1 MENNVFISK
10 CEDYNVDNINKSFK
24 EILLD
29 SSLLDFVKE
38 GMVIAI
44 KANLVTPSKP
54 ESAITTHP
62 TLLIELCKILLE
74 KKAKVIVGD
83 SPGGLYNEVYLAPVY
98 SRCNLKEIEKIGG
111 SLNHDFST
119 SVKEIEGLKI
129 IKHLDCCNWL
139 LKADAIINF
148 AKMKTHGMMSLSG
161 SVKNMFGSVPGTIK
175 LEYHYRYPSHQDFA
189 NMLIDIQEFYKC
201 QLHIVDAILAM
212 EGNGPTMGVP
222 RHVGL
227 LMASKSCYALDLVCC
242 KLMNLDINNVFTVKE
257 AINRNLCVDSVEKVN
272 MSMNIDEFVKE
283 DYVNIIHHNNIQFFD
298 DSNKNFFKRI
308 IGKLA
313 KAILMVR
320 PKAKKKE
327 CIGCRKCA
335 DICPAKAITM
345 KNKKPVIDKNKCI
358 RCFCCQEF
366 CPVGAMKTHRT
377 LIGKIITKK
386 KSSSK

>member
-1 MENNVFISK
+1 
-10 CEDYNVDNINKSFK
+10 
-24 EILLD
+24 
-29 SSLLDFVKE
+29 
-38 GMVIAI
+38 
-44 KANLVTPSKP
+44 
-54 ESAITTHP
+54 
-62 TLLIELCKILLE
+62 
-74 KKAKVIVGD
+74 
-83 SPGGLYNEVYLAPVY
+83 
-98 SRCNLKEIEKIGG
+98 
-111 SLNHDFST
+111 
-119 SVKEIEGLKI
+119 
-129 IKHLDCCNWL
+129 
-139 LKADAIINF
+139 
-148 AKMKTHGMMSLSG
+148 
-161 SVKNMFGSVPGTIK
+161 
-175 LEYHYRYPSHQDFA
+175 
-189 NMLIDIQEFYKC
+189 
-201 QLHIVDAILAM
+201 M

-242 KLMNLDINNVFTVKE
+242 KLMNLDINNVFTIKE

-358 RCFCCQEF
+358 RCWLWIW
-366 CPVGAMKTHRT
+366 TNWNNR
-377 LIGKIITKK
+377 I
-386 KSSSK
+386 

>member
-119 SVKEIEGLKI
+119 SVKEVEGLMI

-283 DYVNIIHHNNIQFFD
+283 DFANIIHHNNIQFFD
-298 DSNKNFFKRI
+298 DTNKNFFKRI